1 MAGPVQRLFGVVA
14 LHVQSAGGGS
24 KGEIVLEA
32 LGPEAVE
39 RIRAAV
45 GEQPALAEAA
55 EAPPVIE
62 RRLGRRD
69 LLVAALTAGQLGV
82 VLPVLAASTQ
92 LFGNVISSERDIEDA
107 SRLLPDTPGGWELAL
122 GALLLAAWALSA
134 IGSIVS
140 FAGFAVAR
148 DGDRLRIRRGLLQ
161 RSDAVVPVRRIHAVR
176 VVEGV
181 LRRPFGLAT
190 LRLEVA
196 GYAEEQAAARTLYP
210 LLRRAEVAAFLAELL
225 PELADEPDGL
235 TAPPARAARRYVLP
249 PAIAGLVVGGGAC
262 LLVPDAS
269 PWPLILA
276 PLLALNG
283 WWTFKAAGWRLRDG
297 RLAMR
302 SRMLAAHHAPHCPR
316 RGCSS
321 TPPPRTRSSA
331 APGSPTSRS
340 RSARAAAPA
349 SATSRRRSPPSC
361 GSACGDERDLLPRPR
376 LALRLPRRRAPRRPR
391 PHGRRVAADLARRP
405 VQAHRALLV
414 GPHAAPRARDG
425 RDRGARGAL
434 RAAAAALARGLAGPL
449 PAGEPGLPGG
459 GRARPARV
467 LRAHRP
473 AHGASPR
480 AATSRS
486 PTRCSRR
493 RGAAGSTPSG

>member
-1 MAGPVQRLFGVVA
+1 MSSERLHRAAIAVLALNALREAAFPLLILLGASIAGRGLDTAALQRSALYLVAGVAIASLMGYLRWRSTGYRVDEQGVHFKTGIVSTKQTTVPLSRIQGLDTVAGPIQRLFGVVA

-32 LGPEAVE
+32 VGPAAVE
-39 RIRAAV
+39 RIRTAV
-45 GEQPALAEAA
+45 GEQPAPAETA
-55 EAPPVIE
+55 EAPPPIE

-69 LLVAALTAGQLGV
+69 LLIAALTAGQLAV

-122 GALLLAAWALSA
+122 GVLLLAAWALSA

-140 FAGFAVAR
+140 FAGFTVAR
-148 DGDRLRIRRGLLQ
+148 DGDRLHIRRGLLQ

-196 GYAEEQAAARTLYP
+196 GYAEEHAAARTLFP
-210 LLRRAEVAAFLAELL
+210 LLPRTEVAAFLAELL

-249 PAIAGLVVGGGAC
+249 PAVAGLIFGGGAC

-269 PWPLILA
+269 PYPLILA

-283 WWTFKAAGWRLRDG
+283 WWTFRAAGWRLRDG

-302 SRMLAAHHAPHCPR
+302 SRMLASTTLLTPAARLQQHATAQNPFQ
-316 RGCSS
+316 
-321 TPPPRTRSSA
+321 
-331 APGSPTSRS
+331 
-340 RSARAAAPA
+340 
-349 SATSRRRSPPSC
+349 
-361 GSACGDERDLLPRPR
+361 
-376 LALRLPRRRAPRRPR
+376 RRA
-391 PHGRRVAADLARRP
+391 GLADLA
-405 VQAHRALLV
+405 VAV
-414 GPHAAPRARDG
+414 GK
-425 RDRGARGAL
+425 
-434 RAAAAALARGLAGPL
+434 
-449 PAGEPGLPGG
+449 G
-459 GRARPARV
+459 GRARVRHLEAPVAAELWER
-467 LRAHRP
+467 LRR
-473 AHGASPR
+473 
-480 AATSRS
+480 
-486 PTRCSRR
+486 
-493 RGAAGSTPSG
+493 